1 LCNLRS
7 KKFKTLTYSRLGEI
21 TRGPVSQAA
30 RNQGYTK
37 QSTINNSKQNSPTPA
52 KDRHSRNVFDLGVND
67 KTLQTLQTLQCCDT
81 TTITIGHTSSA
92 AASGKLPV
100 GNRRD
105 SRAAAVAAAGV
116 GSKRPRHKTPPMKMP
131 SE

>member
-52 KDRHSRNVFDLGVND
+52 KDRHSRKVFDLGVND

-92 AASGKLPV
+92 AASGKLASDATAERLQWLQLVSDQNVP
-100 GNRRD
+100 GT
-105 SRAAAVAAAGV
+105 
-116 GSKRPRHKTPPMKMP
+116 KHLL
-131 SE
+131 